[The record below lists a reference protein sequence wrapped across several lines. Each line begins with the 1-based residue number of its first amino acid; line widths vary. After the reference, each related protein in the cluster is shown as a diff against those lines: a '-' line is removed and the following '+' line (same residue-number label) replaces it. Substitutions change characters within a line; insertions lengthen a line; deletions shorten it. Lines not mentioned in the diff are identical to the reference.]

1 MLKVGSSAPAWQ
13 GLDQDGVERS
23 SDAYKG
29 KWVLLYFYPK
39 DDTPGC
45 TKEACGFR
53 DGFATLRKRIEIVGV
68 SADSV
73 ESHQKFAQKYRLPF
87 TIVADPSR
95 TIIKAYG
102 ADGIIMAKRTSFL
115 IRPTGEIAKIY
126 LKVDPEKHP
135 EEIDSD
141 LNTLG
146 V

>member
-1 MLKVGSSAPAWQ
+1 MLKVGSKAPVWQ

-23 SDAYKG
+23 SDSYKG

-53 DGFATLRKRIEIVGV
+53 DDFTTLRKRIEIVGV